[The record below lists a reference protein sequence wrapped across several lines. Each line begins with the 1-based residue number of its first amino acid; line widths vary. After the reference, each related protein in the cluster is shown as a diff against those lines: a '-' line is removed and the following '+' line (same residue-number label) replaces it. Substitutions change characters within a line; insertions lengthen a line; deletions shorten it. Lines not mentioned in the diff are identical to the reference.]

1 MDLNV
6 DRVKVL
12 YVVGVLLGVAAAFYF
27 GFRLLEDLSP
37 TTTSAVLV
45 LGFLAFLFAGLYV
58 ETETLDTVF
67 YALGAGSYV
76 VFVFHTI
83 SAFDLGDGGVFV
95 LLAGSSALFIAL
107 GYASSEG
114 MLEIERRTAAVGVAV
129 VVVLGF
135 ALLGFDATGAQP
147 THTAEFEDEVEIPDL
162 PGEAVVGE
170 VTVENPFALSRTA
183 EVQNYGACL
192 YTPERR
198 MANVRVRD
206 GSPRD
211 LLLAGGESRTSELTV
226 GAAVFYDLNQ
236 ETEERY
242 EGLRGRGTV
251 PVEQAEECPEDS
263 DEVKLVVVSDGER
276 GGLPTPGR

>member
-45 LGFLAFLFAGLYV
+45 LGFLVFLFAGLYV
-58 ETETLDTVF
+58 ETEILDTVF

-76 VFVFHTI
+76 VFVFYAI
-83 SAFDLGDGGVFV
+83 SKFDLGDGGVFV
-95 LLAGSSALFIAL
+95 LLAGSSGLFIAL

-114 MLEIERRTAAVGVAV
+114 VLEIERRTAAVGVVA
-129 VVVLGF
+129 VVVLGL

-170 VTVENPFALSRTA
+170 VTAENPFVLSRTA
-183 EVQNYGACL
+183 DMPNYGACL

-198 MANVRVRD
+198 TANVRVRD
-206 GSPRD
+206 GSPGD
-211 LLLAGGESRTSELTV
+211 VLLGGGESRTSELTV
-226 GAAVFYDLNQ
+226 GAVAFYDIDQ
-236 ETEERY
+236 ETEELY
-242 EGLRGRGTV
+242 EGLRGRETV
-251 PVEQAEECPEDS
+251 PVEQANECPEGS
-263 DEVKLVVVSDGER
+263 DEVKLVVVSDGEAIPPIR
-276 GGLPTPGR
+276 GR